1 MSEMKEINTLDLLSD
16 LILMSKTFNNL
27 MYKAELT
34 MNDLITTR
42 TQGHCSRKPSGLS
55 YLSQISD

>member
-34 MNDLITTR
+34 MDDLMMTKNKDLFAKTKWIKLLITN
-42 TQGHCSRKPSGLS
+42 
-55 YLSQISD
+55 